1 MAWYYGTFSC
11 GHEGRVN
18 LIGPTKTRE
27 WRAERRF
34 EGLCPE
40 CYKKHLEE
48 EREKENQKAVEE
60 SKEMELPELTGSEK
74 QVAWA
79 NTLRL
84 RFIERFEDEF
94 KNLNKKEIHFIVER
108 ILSNRDDFS
117 KKEIK
122 DMLEKIDDILEYI
135 LTTKTKAKYFIDNR
149 DFGERELA
157 NVYKEMKA
165 KEEKEEMKDIINE
178 ATLTP
183 KETKFGEV
191 VEIKYDEK
199 SISAIYERNDTFIKI
214 VKSLRFKWDG
224 RVWSRK
230 ITEFTGSASD
240 RVAELG
246 NKLLNEGFSVLIL
259 GEEERNKAITGEYE
273 PECDR
278 WIKKRIDTNKF
289 AIVHEKNDSL
299 YRASKKLPN
308 ARYNSGSVL
317 VDVSYY
323 KDVQDFAEL
332 YGFKFSKS
340 AEELIEKYKEELKNR
355 ESVEPE
361 KVNPAELKDGLK
373 EILNSSAEILDDLK
387 DD

>member
-18 LIGPTKTRE
+18 IIGPTKDRQ
-27 WRAERRF
+27 WKADRKF

-40 CYKKHLEE
+40 CFEK
-48 EREKENQKAVEE
+48 ERELERERENKKAAEE

-84 RFIERFEDEF
+84 KFIERFEDEF
-94 KNLNKKEIHFIVER
+94 KNLSKNGISYIARRVLEIR
-108 ILSNRDDFS
+108 GDFS
-117 KKEIK
+117 KKDIK
-122 DMLEKIDDILEYI
+122 DMLDHVDDILEYI
-135 LTTKTKAKYFIDNR
+135 LVTKTEAKYFIDNR
-149 DFGERELA
+149 NFGERELA
-157 NVYKEMKA
+157 NVYKEMKT

-178 ATLTP
+178 ATVIP

-224 RVWSRK
+224 KVWSRK
-230 ITEFTGSASD
+230 ITEYTGSASD

-259 GEEERNKAITGEYE
+259 GEEERDKAIAGDYE
-273 PECDR
+273 VECDR
-278 WIKKRIDTNKF
+278 WIKHRLNTNKL
-289 AIVHEKNDSL
+289 AIVHERNDSL
-299 YRASKKLPN
+299 YRASRKLPGSK
-308 ARYNSGSVL
+308 YNNGSVL
-317 VDVSYY
+317 VDVSHY
-323 KDVQDFAEL
+323 KEVEEFAEL
-332 YGFKFSKS
+332 YDFKFSK
-340 AEELIEKYKEELKNR
+340 AALNLIENYKEQCEKI
-355 ESVEPE
+355 E
-361 KVNPAELKDGLK
+361 KVNPAEVEEKELKDGLK
-373 EILNSSAEILDDLK
+373 EILNSSSEIIDDLK
-387 DD
+387 ED

>member
-40 CYKKHLEE
+40 CFEKEREL
-48 EREKENQKAVEE
+48 EREKENKKAAEE

-84 RFIERFEDEF
+84 KFIERFEDEF
-94 KNLNKKEIHFIVER
+94 KNLSKKEIHFIAER

-122 DMLEKIDDILEYI
+122 DMLEKVDDILEYI
-135 LTTKTKAKYFIDNR
+135 LTNKTKAKYFIDNR
-149 DFGERELA
+149 SFGERELA

-178 ATLTP
+178 ATVIP
-183 KETKFGEV
+183 KEVKFDEV

-259 GEEERNKAITGEYE
+259 GEEERNKAITGDYKV
-273 PECDR
+273 ECNR
-278 WIKKRIDTNKF
+278 WIKHRLNTNKL

-299 YRASKKLPN
+299 YRASRKLPGSK
-308 ARYNSGSVL
+308 YNNGSVL
-317 VDVSYY
+317 VDVSHY
-323 KDVQDFAEL
+323 KEVEEFAEL
-332 YGFKFSKS
+332 YEFKFSK
-340 AEELIEKYKEELKNR
+340 AALNLIENYKKQCEKIEIVDPVKVEEK
-355 ESVEPE
+355 
-361 KVNPAELKDGLK
+361 KLKDGLK
-373 EILNSSAEILDDLK
+373 EILNSSSEIIDDLK

>member
-1 MAWYYGTFSC
+1 MAWYYGTFAC

-27 WRAERRF
+27 WRAEKRF

-40 CYKKHLEE
+40 CFEK
-48 EREKENQKAVEE
+48 ERELERERENKKAAEE

-84 RFIERFEDEF
+84 KFIERFEDEF
-94 KNLNKKEIHFIVER
+94 KNLSKKEIHFIAER

-122 DMLEKIDDILEYI
+122 DMLEKVDDILEYI
-135 LTTKTKAKYFIDNR
+135 LTNKTKAKYFIDNR
-149 DFGERELA
+149 SFGERELA

-178 ATLTP
+178 ATVIP
-183 KETKFGEV
+183 KEVKFDEV

-230 ITEFTGSASD
+230 ITEYIGSASD

-259 GEEERNKAITGEYE
+259 GEEERAKAIAGDYE
-273 PECDR
+273 VECDR
-278 WIKKRIDTNKF
+278 WIKHRLNTNKL

-299 YRASKKLPN
+299 YKASRKLPGSK
-308 ARYNSGSVL
+308 YDGSVL
-317 VDVSYY
+317 VDVSHY

-340 AEELIEKYKEELKNR
+340 AMELIEKYKEELKNR

-361 KVNPAELKDGLK
+361 KVNPIELKDGLK
-373 EILNSSAEILDDLK
+373 EILNSSDEILDDLK

>member
-11 GHEGRVN
+11 GHEGRVDV
-18 LIGPTKTRE
+18 IGRVKDRQ
-27 WRAERRF
+27 WKADRRF

-48 EREKENQKAVEE
+48 EREKENKKAAEE
-60 SKEMELPELTGSEK
+60 SKEMELLELTGSEK

-122 DMLEKIDDILEYI
+122 DMLEKVDDILEYI
-135 LTTKTKAKYFIDNR
+135 LTTKTQAKYFIDNR

-178 ATLTP
+178 ATIATEEI
-183 KETKFGEV
+183 KHDGI
-191 VEIKYDEK
+191 VEIKYDENLIK
-199 SISAIYERNDTFIKI
+199 VFYEKNEDFRRM
-214 VKSLRFKWDG
+214 VKSLRFKWEDG
-224 RVWSRK
+224 CWRRK
-230 ITEFTGSASD
+230 ITEYTGSYSD

-246 NKLLNEGFSVLIL
+246 NKLLNEGFSIVIL
-259 GEEERNKAITGEYE
+259 GEEERDKAIAGDYE
-273 PECDR
+273 VECDR
-278 WIKKRIDTNKF
+278 WIKHRLSTNKL

-299 YRASKKLPN
+299 YRASRKLPGSK
-308 ARYNSGSVL
+308 YNNGSVL
-317 VDVSYY
+317 VDVSHY
-323 KDVQDFAEL
+323 KEVEEFAEL
-332 YGFKFSKS
+332 YEFKFSK
-340 AEELIEKYKEELKNR
+340 AALNLIENYKKQCEKIEIVDPVKVEEK
-355 ESVEPE
+355 
-361 KVNPAELKDGLK
+361 KLKDGLK
-373 EILNSSAEILDDLK
+373 EILNRSSEIIDDLK